1 MIDEHAYSSNVS
13 CRKKKKKKQKK
24 KKKKKKK
31 KKPAASQLPARVKR
45 E

>member
-13 CRKKKKKKQKK
+13 CRK